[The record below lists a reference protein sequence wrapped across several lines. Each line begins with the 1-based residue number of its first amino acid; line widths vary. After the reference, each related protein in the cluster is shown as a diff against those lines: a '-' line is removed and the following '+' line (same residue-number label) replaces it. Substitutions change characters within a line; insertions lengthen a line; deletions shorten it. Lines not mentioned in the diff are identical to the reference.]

1 MSAAGTITRH
11 PIPARGIPDQHARG
25 KIRRM
30 PYIIGI
36 DTGGTFTDCIVMDAD
51 GKLTAAK
58 APSTPDDFSEGV
70 MESLR
75 VAAERL
81 GITIEAL
88 LGETARLALG
98 TTVGTNAMLQRR
110 GARVGLITTKGHRDV
125 IHIMRGARGVPGL
138 NNVQVLHFP
147 ESGKP
152 DPIVP
157 KPFIAEVSER
167 VDCKGQVVVELNEA
181 EAEQAIARLVAKG
194 VEAIAICFLWSFR
207 APAHERRVKQMVER
221 LAPGVFV
228 CCSADLIP
236 RWGEYERTV
245 ATVLNAYLGPVM
257 SRYLG
262 RLESRAQAGGFRYP
276 LQVMQCGGGVIPAAE
291 SARRAFLT
299 LDSGPVAGVLA
310 SQYLG
315 GIIGAKH
322 IIATDMGGTSF
333 DVGLVWDGEPVASYQ
348 SVVHQYEYFVPRI
361 DIRSIGSG
369 GGSIVWVD
377 DVSGALRVG
386 PISAGAQPGP
396 ACYGRG
402 GTSPT
407 VTDADLVLG
416 YIDPSYFLGGR
427 LRLDVDR
434 ARTSLEP
441 IATRLG
447 LARVEA
453 ASGAV
458 RVVEHQ
464 MADLIRKATVQ
475 KGYDPRDC
483 VVFAYG
489 GAGPVHAGVYAR
501 ELGAQGVVVP
511 LGGLCSLWSALGAA
525 SADLLHIYE
534 AVDIQSSPFDPARV
548 MQRFAELEERGRAQL
563 GADGVDPTRA
573 RLARSADIRYKG
585 QINEVEVPVRAGRLD
600 EAALAELVS
609 DFHRRYETVYGQGA
623 GFREARVEVVT
634 YRVRASAVSAKPRI
648 VAAPEVDRAPSR
660 DASAG
665 TRPVY
670 WSELGDFDLTPVFW
684 GDRLV
689 AGTVVPGPATMH
701 VPDTP
706 IGVHPSHKAR
716 TDPYGNVL
724 IDLGGQ

>member
-1 MSAAGTITRH
+1 MA
-11 PIPARGIPDQHARG
+11 
-25 KIRRM
+25 
-30 PYIIGI
+30 YIIGI
-36 DTGGTFTDCIVMDAD
+36 DTGGTFTDCIVMDA
-51 GKLTAAK
+51 GGGVTAAK

-75 VAAERL
+75 LAGERL
-81 GITIEAL
+81 GLTTEAL
-88 LGETARLALG
+88 LRDTARLALG

-181 EAEQAIARLVAKG
+181 EAEAAIRTLVAKG
-194 VEAIAICFLWSFR
+194 VEAIAICFLWSFKHME
-207 APAHERRVKQMVER
+207 HERRVKAIVER
-221 LAPGVFV
+221 TAPNVFV

-262 RLESRAQAGGFRYP
+262 RLESRAHSAGFRYP

-315 GIIGAKH
+315 GVIGAKH

-333 DVGLVWDGEPVASYQ
+333 DVGLVWDGAPVASYQ

-369 GGSIVWVD
+369 GGSIVWTD
-377 DVSGALRVG
+377 DASGAMRVG

-396 ACYGRG
+396 AGYGRG
-402 GTSPT
+402 GTQPT
-407 VTDADLVLG
+407 VTDADVVLG
-416 YIDPSYFLGGR
+416 YFDPDYFLGGR
-427 LRLDVDR
+427 LRLDVDAAR
-434 ARTSLEP
+434 ASLAP
-441 IATRLG
+441 IATKLG
-447 LARVEA
+447 MGLVETA
-453 ASGAV
+453 AGAV

-464 MADLIRKATVQ
+464 MADLIRKVTVQ

-511 LGGLCSLWSALGAA
+511 LAGLCSLWSALGAA

-534 AVDIQSSPFDPARV
+534 AVDIQPSPFDPARV
-548 MQRFAELEERGRAQL
+548 TAHFAALEQQGLAQL
-563 GADGVDPTRA
+563 RADGIDPTHM
-573 RLARSADIRYKG
+573 RLARSADVRYKG
-585 QINEVEVPVRAGRLD
+585 QINEVEVPLTSGPLD
-600 EAALAELVS
+600 DAVLAQLVS
-609 DFHRRYETVYGQGA
+609 DFHRRYETVYGRGA
-623 GFREARVEVVT
+623 GFREARVEIVT

-648 VAAPEVDRAPSR
+648 VAAPEGDRAPTSAAR
-660 DASAG
+660 AG

-670 WSELGDFDLTPVFW
+670 WAELGDFESTPVFW
-684 GDRLV
+684 GERLT
-689 AGTVVPGPATMH
+689 AGNVVPGPAIIQA
-701 VPDTP
+701 PDTT
-706 IGVHPSHKAR
+706 IVVHPFESAR
-716 TDPYGNVL
+716 IDPYGNVL
-724 IDLGGQ
+724 IDLGGGPRNGPPHPPALGSAPAEPWRSSTTRGGA

>member
-1 MSAAGTITRH
+1 
-11 PIPARGIPDQHARG
+11 
-25 KIRRM
+25 M

-36 DTGGTFTDCIVMDAD
+36 DTGGTFTDCVVMDAD
-51 GKLTAAK
+51 GRMTTAK
-58 APSTPDDFSEGV
+58 ASSTPADFSEGV

-75 VAAERL
+75 LAGEKL
-81 GITIEAL
+81 GLGTEAL
-88 LGETARLALG
+88 LRDTARLALG

-110 GARVGLITTKGHRDV
+110 GAKVGLITTRGHRDV

-167 VDCKGQVVVELNEA
+167 VDCKGQVVVELNEE
-181 EAEQAIARLVAKG
+181 EAETAIRTLVAKG
-194 VEAIAICFLWSFR
+194 VESIAICFLWSFKH
-207 APAHERRVKQMVER
+207 AEHERRVKAMVER
-221 LAPGVFV
+221 LAPDVFV

-245 ATVLNAYLGPVM
+245 ATVINAYLGPVM

-262 RLESRAQAGGFRYP
+262 RLETRAQAAGLRYP
-276 LQVMQCGGGVIPAAE
+276 LQVMQCGGGVIPADEA
-291 SARRAFLT
+291 ARRAFLT

-315 GIIGAKH
+315 DIIGHKH

-333 DVGLVWDGEPVASYQ
+333 DVGLVWDGAPVASYQ

-369 GGSIVWVD
+369 GGSIVWID
-377 DVSGALRVG
+377 EVSVTMRVG

-402 GTSPT
+402 GTQPT

-416 YIDPSYFLGGR
+416 YLDPDDFLGGR
-427 LRLDVDR
+427 LRLDR
-434 ARTSLEP
+434 EAAERSLAP
-441 IATRLG
+441 IASRLG
-447 LARVEA
+447 MGVTETA
-453 ASGAV
+453 AGAV

-511 LGGLCSLWSALGAA
+511 LGEICSLWSALGAA

-534 AVDIQSSPFDPARV
+534 AVDIQPSPFNPARV
-548 MQRFAELEERGRAQL
+548 MERFGELEERGRAQL
-563 GADGVDPTRA
+563 RADGIDLAQA
-573 RLARSADIRYKG
+573 RLTRSADIRYKG
-585 QINEVEVPVRAGRLD
+585 QINEVEVPVGAGRLD
-600 EAALAELVS
+600 ESALAQLVA
-609 DFHRRYETVYGQGA
+609 DFHRRYETVYGSGA
-623 GFREARVEVVT
+623 GFREARVEIVT

-648 VAAPEVDRAPSR
+648 VAAAEGDRMPDGAAR
-660 DASAG
+660 AG
-665 TRPVY
+665 ARPVY
-670 WSELGDFDLTPVFW
+670 WSELGDFEQTPVYW
-684 GDRLV
+684 GQRLT
-689 AGTVVPGPATMH
+689 AGNVVPGPAIIQ
-701 VPDTP
+701 VPDTT
-706 IGVHPSHKAR
+706 IVVHPFETAR
-716 TDPYGNVL
+716 VDPYGNVL
-724 IDLGGQ
+724 IDLGAR

>member
-1 MSAAGTITRH
+1 
-11 PIPARGIPDQHARG
+11 
-25 KIRRM
+25 
-30 PYIIGI
+30 
-36 DTGGTFTDCIVMDAD
+36 
-51 GKLTAAK
+51 
-58 APSTPDDFSEGV
+58 
-70 MESLR
+70 
-75 VAAERL
+75 
-81 GITIEAL
+81 
-88 LGETARLALG
+88 
-98 TTVGTNAMLQRR
+98 
-110 GARVGLITTKGHRDV
+110 
-125 IHIMRGARGVPGL
+125 
-138 NNVQVLHFP
+138 
-147 ESGKP
+147 
-152 DPIVP
+152 
-157 KPFIAEVSER
+157 
-167 VDCKGQVVVELNEA
+167 
-181 EAEQAIARLVAKG
+181 
-194 VEAIAICFLWSFR
+194 
-207 APAHERRVKQMVER
+207 
-221 LAPGVFV
+221 
-228 CCSADLIP
+228 LIP

-262 RLESRAQAGGFRYP
+262 RLESRAQTSGLRFP

-315 GIIGAKH
+315 AIVGNKH

-369 GGSIVWVD
+369 GGSIVWID
-377 DVSGALRVG
+377 DVSGTIRVG

-402 GTSPT
+402 GTQPT

-416 YIDPSYFLGGR
+416 YLDPGYFLGGR
-427 LRLDVDR
+427 LRLDHDR
-434 ARTSLEP
+434 ARASLEP
-441 IATRLG
+441 IASRLG
-447 LARVEA
+447 LGLVETA
-453 ASGAV
+453 AGAV

-534 AVDIQSSPFDPARV
+534 AVDIQSSPFDPTRV
-548 MQRFAELEERGRAQL
+548 MARFAELEERGRAQL
-563 GADGVDPTRA
+563 RADGVDPATA

-585 QINEVEVPVRAGRLD
+585 QINEVEVPVPGGTLD
-600 EAALAELVS
+600 ASALAQLVS

-623 GFREARVEVVT
+623 GFLEARVEVVT

-648 VAAPEVDRAPSR
+648 VAAPEADRAPSR
-660 DASAG
+660 EASAG

-684 GDRLV
+684 GERLV
-689 AGTVVPGPATMH
+689 AGNVVPGPAIIQ
-701 VPDTP
+701 VPDTT
-706 IGVHPSHKAR
+706 IVVHPFESAR
-716 TDPYGNVL
+716 IDPYGNVL
-724 IDLGGQ
+724 IDLGGK

>member
-1 MSAAGTITRH
+1 
-11 PIPARGIPDQHARG
+11 
-25 KIRRM
+25 M

-36 DTGGTFTDCIVMDAD
+36 DTGGTFTDCVVMDAA
-51 GKLTAAK
+51 GRIVTAK

-75 VAAERL
+75 LAAERL
-81 GITIEAL
+81 GLATEAL
-88 LGETARLALG
+88 LRDTARLALG

-147 ESGKP
+147 ESSKP
-152 DPIVP
+152 DPVVP
-157 KPFIAEVSER
+157 KPLIAEVSER
-167 VDCKGQVVVELNEA
+167 VDCKGQVVVELNEE
-181 EAEQAIARLVAKG
+181 EAQAAIRKLVAKG
-194 VEAIAICFLWSFR
+194 VEAIAICFLWSFKH
-207 APAHERRVKQMVER
+207 AEHERRVKALVER

-262 RLESRAQAGGFRYP
+262 RLESRAQAAGLGYP
-276 LQVMQCGGGVIPAAE
+276 LQVMQCGGGVIPAAQ

-315 GIIGAKH
+315 GIIGHKH

-369 GGSIVWVD
+369 GGSIVWID
-377 DVSGALRVG
+377 EVSGTMRVG
-386 PISAGAQPGP
+386 PISAGAVPGP

-402 GTSPT
+402 GTQPT

-416 YIDPSYFLGGR
+416 YLDPDYFLGGR
-427 LRLDVDR
+427 LRIDPDKAR
-434 ARTSLEP
+434 ASLEP
-441 IATRLG
+441 IAARLG
-447 LARVEA
+447 MGLTETA
-453 ASGAV
+453 AGAV

-489 GAGPVHAGVYAR
+489 GAGPMHAGVYAR

-534 AVDIQSSPFDPARV
+534 AIDIQPSPFDPARV
-548 MQRFAELEERGRAQL
+548 MQHFHELEAQGLAQL
-563 GADGVDPTRA
+563 RADGIDPAQA
-573 RLARSADIRYKG
+573 RLARSADLRYKG
-585 QINEVEVPVRAGRLD
+585 QINEVEVPVSGARLD
-600 EAALAELVS
+600 PTALEQLVA
-609 DFHRRYETVYGQGA
+609 DFHRRYETVYGRGA
-623 GFREARVEVVT
+623 GFLEARVEIVT

-648 VAAPEVDRAPSR
+648 VAAPEADRPP
-660 DASAG
+660 AG
-665 TRPVY
+665 EAHAATRPVY
-670 WSELGDFDLTPVFW
+670 WSELGDYEPTPIFW
-684 GDRLV
+684 GERLQP
-689 AGTVVPGPATMH
+689 GNVVPGPAI
-701 VPDTP
+701 VQAPDTT
-706 IGVHPSHKAR
+706 IVVHPFERAR
-716 TDPYGNVL
+716 VDPYGNVL
-724 IDLGGQ
+724 IDLGGK

>member
-1 MSAAGTITRH
+1 MGFV
-11 PIPARGIPDQHARG
+11 
-25 KIRRM
+25 
-30 PYIIGI
+30 IGI
-36 DTGGTFTDCIVMDAD
+36 DTGGTFTDCVVIDAD
-51 GKLTAAK
+51 GRIVTAK
-58 APSTPDDFSEGV
+58 ASSTPGDFSEGV

-75 VAAERL
+75 LAGERVGL
-81 GITIEAL
+81 TTEAL
-88 LGETARLALG
+88 LRGTDRLALG

-110 GARVGLITTKGHRDV
+110 GARVGLITTRGHRDV

-167 VDCKGQVVVELNEA
+167 VDCKGDVVVELNEA
-181 EAEQAIARLVAKG
+181 EAEAAIRTLAGKG
-194 VEAIAICFLWSFR
+194 VEAIAICFLWSFKH
-207 APAHERRVKQMVER
+207 AEHERRVKAMAER
-221 LAPGVFV
+221 LAPDVFV

-262 RLESRAQAGGFRYP
+262 RLETRAQESGLRYP
-276 LQVMQCGGGVIPAAE
+276 LQVMQCGGGVIPAGEA
-291 SARRAFLT
+291 ARRAFLT

-315 GIIGAKH
+315 GIVGDKH
-322 IIATDMGGTSF
+322 VIATDMGGTSF

-369 GGSIVWVD
+369 GGSIIWID
-377 DVSGALRVG
+377 EVSGTMRVG

-402 GTSPT
+402 GTQPT

-416 YIDPSYFLGGR
+416 YIDAGSFLGGR
-427 LRLDVDR
+427 LRLDPER
-434 ARTSLEP
+434 ARQSLEP

-447 LARVEA
+447 LGLVETA
-453 ASGAV
+453 AGAA

-464 MADLIRKATVQ
+464 MADLIRKVTVQ

-501 ELGAQGVVVP
+501 ELGAQRVVVP
-511 LGGLCSLWSALGAA
+511 LGGVCSLWSALGAA

-534 AVDIQSSPFDPARV
+534 AVDIQPSPFDPART
-548 MQRFAELEERGRAQL
+548 MARFRELEERGLAQL
-563 GADGVDPTRA
+563 RADGIDPGHT

-585 QINEVEVPVRAGRLD
+585 QINEVEVPVPAGALD
-600 EAALAELVS
+600 AAALEHLAGE
-609 DFHRRYETVYGQGA
+609 FHRRYETVYGQGA
-623 GFREARVEVVT
+623 GFREARVEAVT
-634 YRVRASAVSAKPRI
+634 YRVRASAISPKPRI
-648 VAAPEVDRAPSR
+648 IAAVEGDREPVAAARGQA
-660 DASAG
+660 
-665 TRPVY
+665 RPVY
-670 WSELGDFDLTPVFW
+670 WSELGDFDTTPVFL
-684 GDRLV
+684 GDRLSPGNV
-689 AGTVVPGPATMH
+689 IVGPAIIQ
-701 VPDTP
+701 VPDTT
-706 IGVHPSHKAR
+706 IVVHPFQTAR
-716 TDPYGNVL
+716 VDAYGNVL
-724 IDLGGQ
+724 IELGGTHATA

>member
-1 MSAAGTITRH
+1 MA
-11 PIPARGIPDQHARG
+11 
-25 KIRRM
+25 
-30 PYIIGI
+30 YIIGI
-36 DTGGTFTDCIVMDAD
+36 DTGGTFTDCVVMDPD
-51 GKLTAAK
+51 GRIVTAK
-58 APSTPDDFSEGV
+58 ASSTPDDFSEGV
-70 MESLR
+70 MDSL
-75 VAAERL
+75 ALAGETLGLDTERL
-81 GITIEAL
+81 LRRTQ
-88 LGETARLALG
+88 RLALG

-110 GARVGLITTKGHRDV
+110 GARVGLITTRGHRDV

-167 VDCKGQVVVELNEA
+167 VDCKGQVVVELNEEEA
-181 EAEQAIARLVAKG
+181 EAAIRTLVGRG
-194 VEAIAICFLWSFR
+194 VEAIAICFLWSFKHGE
-207 APAHERRVKQMVER
+207 HERRVKALVER
-221 LAPGVFV
+221 LAPHVFV

-262 RLESRAQAGGFRYP
+262 RLETRAQAHGLRYP

-315 GIIGAKH
+315 GIIGQKH

-361 DIRSIGSG
+361 DIRSIGAG
-369 GGSIVWVD
+369 GGSVIWID
-377 DVSGALRVG
+377 DIGSTLRVG
-386 PISAGAQPGP
+386 PLSAGAQPGP

-402 GTSPT
+402 GTQPT

-416 YIDPSYFLGGR
+416 YLDPGNFLGGR
-427 LRLDVDR
+427 LRLDVER
-434 ARTSLEP
+434 ARASLAP
-441 IATRLG
+441 LATRLG
-447 LARVEA
+447 LGLVETA
-453 ASGAV
+453 AGAA

-501 ELGAQGVVVP
+501 ELGAQSVVVP
-511 LGGLCSLWSALGAA
+511 LGGVCSLWSALGAA

-534 AVDIQSSPFDPARV
+534 AVDIQASPFDPRRVGERFRDLEARG
-548 MQRFAELEERGRAQL
+548 AAQL
-563 GADGVDPTRA
+563 QADGVDPAQA
-573 RLARSADIRYKG
+573 RLARSADVRYRG
-585 QINEVEVPVRAGRLD
+585 QINEVEVPVGAGALD
-600 EAALAELVS
+600 DAALAQLVD
-609 DFHRRYETVYGQGA
+609 DFHRRYETVYGEGA
-623 GFREARVEVVT
+623 GFREARVEIVT

-648 VAAPEVDRAPSR
+648 VAAAEADRAPGPGAR
-660 DASAG
+660 AG

-670 WSELGDFDLTPVFW
+670 WSELGDFEATPVFR
-684 GDRLV
+684 GEALEPGNVV
-689 AGTVVPGPATMH
+689 AGPAIVQ
-701 VPDTP
+701 VPDTT
-706 IGVHPSHKAR
+706 IVVHPFQTAR
-716 TDPYGNVL
+716 IDPYGNVL
-724 IDLGGQ
+724 IELGGK

>member
-1 MSAAGTITRH
+1 
-11 PIPARGIPDQHARG
+11 
-25 KIRRM
+25 M
-30 PYIIGI
+30 PHIIGI
-36 DTGGTFTDCIVMDAD
+36 DTGGTFTDCVVMDA
-51 GKLTAAK
+51 GGRIVAAK

-75 VAAERL
+75 LAAERL
-81 GITIEAL
+81 GLTTEAL
-88 LGETARLALG
+88 LRDTARLALG

-110 GARVGLITTKGHRDV
+110 GARVGLVTTKGHRDV

-157 KPFIAEVSER
+157 KPLITEVSER
-167 VDCKGQVVVELNEA
+167 VDCKGQVVVELNEE
-181 EAEQAIARLVAKG
+181 EAESAIRRLVARG

-207 APAHERRVKQMVER
+207 HAEHERRVKAMVER

-262 RLESRAQAGGFRYP
+262 RLESRAQAAGLRYQ

-315 GIIGAKH
+315 GIVGHKH
-322 IIATDMGGTSF
+322 VIATDMGGTSF

-369 GGSIVWVD
+369 GGSLVWID
-377 DVSGALRVG
+377 DVSGTLRVG
-386 PISAGAQPGP
+386 PVSAGALPGP

-402 GTSPT
+402 GTQPT

-416 YIDPSYFLGGR
+416 YLDPDSFLGGR
-427 LRLDVDR
+427 LRLDRER
-434 ARTSLEP
+434 ARASLTP
-441 IATRLG
+441 VATRLG
-447 LARVEA
+447 MGLTETA
-453 ASGAV
+453 AGAV

-534 AVDIQSSPFDPARV
+534 AVDIQPSPFEPARV
-548 MQRFAELEERGRAQL
+548 TAHFAALEARGRAQL
-563 GADGVDPTRA
+563 SADGIDPGSA
-573 RLARSADIRYKG
+573 RLARSADLRYKG
-585 QINEVEVPVRAGRLD
+585 QINEVEVPVTSGALG
-600 EAALAELVS
+600 EAALAQLVG
-609 DFHRRYETVYGQGA
+609 DFHRRYETVYGRGA
-623 GFREARVEVVT
+623 GFHEARVEIVT
-634 YRVRASAVSAKPRI
+634 YRVRASAPSAKPRI
-648 VAAPEVDRAPSR
+648 VAGPERGPTPAA
-660 DASAG
+660 DARAG

-670 WSELGDFDLTPVFW
+670 WSELGDFDATPVFS
-684 GDRLV
+684 GERLQP
-689 AGTVVPGPATMH
+689 GNVVPGPAIIQ
-701 VPDTP
+701 VPDTT
-706 IGVHPSHKAR
+706 IVVHPFQTAR
-716 TDPYGNVL
+716 IDPYGDVL
-724 IDLGGQ
+724 IDLGGK

>member
-1 MSAAGTITRH
+1 ML
-11 PIPARGIPDQHARG
+11 
-25 KIRRM
+25 
-30 PYIIGI
+30 YIIGI
-36 DTGGTFTDCIVMDAD
+36 DTGGTFTDCVVMDAD
-51 GKLTAAK
+51 GRIATAK

-75 VAAERL
+75 LAAEKL
-81 GITIEAL
+81 GITTEAL
-88 LGETARLALG
+88 LRETSRLALG

-110 GARVGLITTKGHRDV
+110 GAKVGLITTRGHRDV

-157 KPFIAEVSER
+157 KPLIAEVSER
-167 VDCKGQVVVELNEA
+167 VDCKGQVVVELNETEA
-181 EAEQAIARLVAKG
+181 EAAIRTLVAKG
-194 VEAIAICFLWSFR
+194 VEAIAICFLWSFKD
-207 APAHERRVKQMVER
+207 P
-221 LAPGVFV
+221 
-228 CCSADLIP
+228 
-236 RWGEYERTV
+236 EYERTV

-262 RLESRAQAGGFRYP
+262 RLESRAQTSGLRYP

-315 GIIGAKH
+315 DLIGHKH
-322 IIATDMGGTSF
+322 VIATDMGGTSF
-333 DVGLVWDGEPVASYQ
+333 DVGLVWDGEPIASYQ

-369 GGSIVWVD
+369 GGSIVWID
-377 DVSGALRVG
+377 EVSGTMRVG
-386 PISAGAQPGP
+386 PISAGAEPGP

-402 GTSPT
+402 GSQPT

-416 YIDPSYFLGGR
+416 YLDPNYVLGGR
-427 LRLDVDR
+427 LRLDLER
-434 ARTSLEP
+434 ARQSLAP
-441 IATRLG
+441 VATRLG
-447 LARVEA
+447 LGIVETA
-453 ASGAV
+453 AGAA

-534 AVDIQSSPFDPARV
+534 AVDIQSSPFDPTRV

-563 GADGVDPTRA
+563 HADGIDPAQA

-585 QINEVEVPVRAGRLD
+585 QINEVEVPVPAGTLD
-600 EAALAELVS
+600 DNALAQLAS

-634 YRVRASAVSAKPRI
+634 YRVRASAISAKPRI
-648 VAAPEVDRAPSR
+648 VAAAEADRAPSR
-660 DASAG
+660 EASAG

-684 GDRLV
+684 GERLV
-689 AGTVVPGPATMH
+689 AGNVVPGPAIIQ
-701 VPDTP
+701 VPDTT
-706 IGVHPSHKAR
+706 IVVHPFESAR
-716 TDPYGNVL
+716 IDPYGNVL
-724 IDLGGQ
+724 VDLHGGPR

>member
-1 MSAAGTITRH
+1 MSH
-11 PIPARGIPDQHARG
+11 
-25 KIRRM
+25 
-30 PYIIGI
+30 IIGI
-36 DTGGTFTDCIVMDAD
+36 DTGGTFTDCVVMDVD
-51 GKLTAAK
+51 GRIVTAK
-58 APSTPDDFSEGV
+58 AASTPDDFSEGV
-70 MESLR
+70 MASLR
-75 VAAERL
+75 LAAERL
-81 GITIEAL
+81 GVTPEAL
-88 LGETARLALG
+88 LADTARLALG

-110 GARVGLITTKGHRDV
+110 GARVGLITTRGHRDV

-138 NNVQVLHFP
+138 DNVQVLHFP

-167 VDCKGQVVVELNEA
+167 VDCKGQVVVELNEEEA
-181 EAEQAIARLVAKG
+181 EAAIRKLVARG
-194 VEAIAICFLWSFR
+194 VEAIAICFLWSFKH
-207 APAHERRVKQMVER
+207 AEHERRVKAMVEQ
-221 LAPGVFV
+221 LAPSVFV

-262 RLESRAQAGGFRYP
+262 RLESRAQRAGLRYP

-315 GIIGAKH
+315 AIIGHKH

-377 DVSGALRVG
+377 DLSGTMRVG

-402 GTSPT
+402 GTQPT
-407 VTDADLVLG
+407 VTDADLLLG
-416 YIDPSYFLGGR
+416 YVDADYFLGGR
-427 LRLDVDR
+427 LRLDRDR
-434 ARTSLEP
+434 AGAAFEP
-441 IATRLG
+441 IATRVGLG
-447 LARVEA
+447 LTETA
-453 ASGAV
+453 AGAV

-483 VVFAYG
+483 VVYAYG

-534 AVDIQSSPFDPARV
+534 AVDIQPSPFEPTRV
-548 MQRFAELEERGRAQL
+548 MEHFASLEERGRAQL
-563 GADGVDPTRA
+563 CADGIDPATS

-585 QINEVEVPVRAGRLD
+585 QINEVEVPVPAGALD
-600 EAALAELVS
+600 AAGLAQLVA
-609 DFHRRYETVYGQGA
+609 DFHRRYETVYGRGA
-623 GFREARVEVVT
+623 GFHEARVEIVT

-648 VAAPEVDRAPSR
+648 VAAREADRVPSAGAR
-660 DASAG
+660 AG

-670 WSELGDFDLTPVFW
+670 WSELGDFEATPVFW
-684 GDRLV
+684 GDKLV
-689 AGTVVPGPATMH
+689 PGNVVPGPAILQ
-701 VPDTP
+701 VPDTT
-706 IGVHPSHKAR
+706 IVVHPFESAR
-716 TDPYGNVL
+716 LDPYGNVL
-724 IDLGGQ
+724 IDLGGR

>member
-1 MSAAGTITRH
+1 VGFV
-11 PIPARGIPDQHARG
+11 
-25 KIRRM
+25 
-30 PYIIGI
+30 IGI
-36 DTGGTFTDCIVMDAD
+36 DTGGTFTDCVVIDAGGRIV
-51 GKLTAAK
+51 TAK
-58 APSTPDDFSEGV
+58 ASSTPGDFSEGV

-75 VAAERL
+75 LAGQAL
-81 GITIEAL
+81 GLTTEAL
-88 LGETARLALG
+88 LRDTERLALG

-110 GARVGLITTKGHRDV
+110 GAKVGLITTRGHRDV

-157 KPFIAEVSER
+157 KPLIAEVSER
-167 VDCKGQVVVELNEA
+167 VDCKGAVVVELNEEEA
-181 EAEQAIARLVAKG
+181 EAAIRTLVGKG
-194 VEAIAICFLWSFR
+194 VEAIAICFLWSFKH
-207 APAHERRVKQMVER
+207 AEHERRVKRMVET
-221 LAPGVFV
+221 LAPDVFV

-262 RLESRAQAGGFRYP
+262 RLETRAQEGGFRYP

-291 SARRAFLT
+291 AARRAFLT

-315 GIIGAKH
+315 GIIGVKH
-322 IIATDMGGTSF
+322 VIATDMGGTSF

-369 GGSIVWVD
+369 GGSIVWID
-377 DVSGALRVG
+377 EVSGTMRVG

-402 GTSPT
+402 GTQPT

-416 YIDPSYFLGGR
+416 YVDPASFLGGR
-427 LRLDVDR
+427 LRLDPER
-434 ARTSLEP
+434 ARESFAP

-447 LARVEA
+447 LGLVETA
-453 ASGAV
+453 AGAA

-501 ELGAQGVVVP
+501 ELGAQSVVVP
-511 LGGLCSLWSALGAA
+511 LGGVCSLWSALGAA

-534 AVDIQSSPFDPARV
+534 AVDIQPSPFDPARV
-548 MQRFAELEERGRAQL
+548 MARFGELEERGLAQL
-563 GADGVDPTRA
+563 RADGVDPAQA
-573 RLARSADIRYKG
+573 RLARSADVRYKG
-585 QINEVEVPVRAGRLD
+585 QINEVEVPVAGGRLD
-600 EAALAELVS
+600 EAALTQLVA
-609 DFHRRYETVYGQGA
+609 DFHRRYETVYGHGA
-623 GFREARVEVVT
+623 GFAEARVEVVT
-634 YRVRASAVSAKPRI
+634 YRVRASAVSPKPRV
-648 VAAPEVDRAPSR
+648 VAAPEGGREPAAGARA
-660 DASAG
+660 AA
-665 TRPVY
+665 RPVY
-670 WSELGDFDLTPVFW
+670 WSELGDFDTTPVFL
-684 GDRLV
+684 GERLAPGNV
-689 AGTVVPGPATMH
+689 IAGPAIVQ
-701 VPDTP
+701 VPDTT
-706 IGVHPSHKAR
+706 IVVHPFQTAR
-716 TDPYGNVL
+716 VDAYGNVL
-724 IDLGGQ
+724 IDLGGTAK